1 MEKKLNSIFS
11 LVICAVVV
19 LGVAAQVSAA
29 ELSEFAS
36 EVVKMSAAENG
47 QEEEAFKNAIAD
59 LSDQEVTNLLSELCS
74 KMSPA
79 AATPVVESVIRV
91 ASWNRTAENLPKFSS
106 IVMRT
111 VTEASKGNT
120 MLVRAAMR
128 GLVRA
133 TLTHPGLKED
143 GMAQQVAEE
152 VGKQGAQT
160 AVKTATDNN
169 YNVEAVA
176 SAVTRG
182 GADGAGSGKGAVGN
196 KRRIAKAMAE
206 GGIEAAPEDQRDTVD
221 HAMMLANALLEGP
234 ANPPEPEEASETLPS
249 ESE

>member
-1 MEKKLNSIFS
+1 MKRKVNSVIS
-11 LVICAVVV
+11 LVICAVMV
-19 LGVAAQVSAA
+19 LGFAVQVSAE
-29 ELSEFAS
+29 ELSDFAS
-36 EVVKMSAAENG
+36 EVVNMSQAENG
-47 QEEEAFKNAIAD
+47 QEEEAFANAIAD
-59 LSDQEVTNLLSELCS
+59 LSDQEVADLLSELCS

-91 ASWNRTAENLPKFSS
+91 ASWNRTAETLPGFSS
-106 IVMRT
+106 TVMQT

-143 GMAQQVAEE
+143 GTAQQVAEE
-152 VGKQGAQT
+152 VGKQGAQA
-160 AVKTATDNN
+160 AVKTAADKN
-169 YNVEAVA
+169 YNIEAVA

-182 GADGAGSGKGAVGN
+182 GADGAGSGKDAVGN
-196 KRRIAKAMAE
+196 KRRIAKAMSE
-206 GGIEAAPEDQRDTVD
+206 GGVGAAPDDQRDTVN